1 MLCRGQSVEPTTS
14 ALRLIEHVWS
24 RAPWSTD
31 ADNSESSLFGSLGA
45 ATVAG
50 VAAAAAECANPALL
64 EPIALALWSASA
76 RSAEEGGT
84 EASAWL
90 GGVMVGA
97 LVRGDGL
104 LGKAVESSAMRA
116 GAVTTSHVDAFV
128 YTCAM

>member
-1 MLCRGQSVEPTTS
+1 MEYRRRT
-14 ALRLIEHVWS
+14 LRVVFV
-24 RAPWSTD
+24 RYARR
-31 ADNSESSLFGSLGA
+31 

-76 RSAEEGGT
+76 RCAEEGGT

-97 LVRGDGL
+97 LARG
-104 LGKAVESSAMRA
+104 
-116 GAVTTSHVDAFV
+116 
-128 YTCAM
+128 